1 MVYFAQ
7 TASMLSRIILKI
19 LEHRTNVSIL
29 KSQVQDE
36 TKHPTAAV
44 AVEAARFHP
53 TPQSPPP
60 APHYWSYLE
69 RIRCQDNV
77 FLHKRSNYVMKF
89 LNGNPRLCALR
100 CSPVPKVRAFN
111 CMRTTVKP
119 PLWTIL
125 NVESDASKKHAGKL
139 FLAFFHC
146 ADKKRLVFHP
156 HVVHG
161 AAQSGFQTSGTIT
174 AIITLTSL
182 SPLHPPP
189 QNF

>member
-1 MVYFAQ
+1 MFPFWNRRCKTRRNTLRLLLQ
-7 TASMLSRIILKI
+7 LRRPAS
-19 LEHRTNVSIL
+19 T
-29 KSQVQDE
+29 
-36 TKHPTAAV
+36 
-44 AVEAARFHP
+44 P

-182 SPLHPPP
+182 SPLPAPEIFKTISSVLHGCHS
-189 QNF
+189 